1 MTTDWAFGDEGGGG
15 ACLASRSSIRSD
27 KDGKTLSRP
36 LSSHLGVMIE
46 CLFHPPWRSYL
57 IGPPSLICQCR
68 ARSAMQTVMTNHV
81 LFISVDPLRF
91 VRDPRFAFLVSFFFG
106 GGGGISSNVTTLSL
120 EQILLHQCNDNF
132 ISFHDCSDGLVKKI
146 EFHNNLA
153 GYRNGRILYR
163 KAIASFANFSRNNQ
177 LVRQR
182 CSCECSRW
190 RLSPVQFPRTVKLL
204 LMSNR

>member
-1 MTTDWAFGDEGGGG
+1 MGNMGGRGTKDKYGRQYQTMNARVHRYRSGLSWRFLFYYLTCIQVESNQFHASYDQEFRLWNGWLRTGLLGTRAGGG

-106 GGGGISSNVTTLSL
+106 GGEGFLPT
-120 EQILLHQCNDNF
+120 
-132 ISFHDCSDGLVKKI
+132 
-146 EFHNNLA
+146 
-153 GYRNGRILYR
+153 
-163 KAIASFANFSRNNQ
+163 
-177 LVRQR
+177 
-182 CSCECSRW
+182 
-190 RLSPVQFPRTVKLL
+190 
-204 LMSNR
+204 

>member
-1 MTTDWAFGDEGGGG
+1 MKE
-15 ACLASRSSIRSD
+15 
-27 KDGKTLSRP
+27 
-36 LSSHLGVMIE
+36 
-46 CLFHPPWRSYL
+46 LFNRATFSYL
-57 IGPPSLICQCR
+57 SVSRQKRHADCNDQSCALHFGRSPPICSGSSLC
-68 ARSAMQTVMTNHV
+68 
-81 LFISVDPLRF
+81 IS
-91 VRDPRFAFLVSFFFG
+91 SQFFFW